1 MLYNRSSSRGRGVH
15 HRPILKSDRCLW
27 FNSRVGAAMETQH
40 GNAREYYRENSWRKE
55 IRRQKGKKSIW
66 IAYLLWLIG
75 GLIGLHLIY
84 LRRDRQAFI
93 WMCTLGGYL
102 GFGAIRD
109 FFRIPEYVKD
119 VNEDDGYIAE
129 LTARMRGRKQ
139 PPFSVLR
146 FVGEILVGNSWTY
159 LLAAAVP
166 QEEIYGYSIVP
177 LIHLAP
183 LGSAVAVWMI
193 GNIGR
198 EKGDLKWAL
207 LGSLLVVPT
216 SIFHQP
222 LTNLGAVLSAVLLNW
237 KGREWR
243 REPYTRTPI
252 CKRLATF
259 AVCGLLFSSLWLS
272 YLYFNA
278 TVTDKHGER
287 IKLRHAA
294 KNFMNSPMFLEFKKN
309 MKAIYDDANENG
321 WGNAWSNFV
330 DSLDPFGEKHALKVL
345 GLRKGASQEEIT
357 SAYRKLAKEWHPDR
371 HKNEEKESASEE
383 FIKIKE
389 AYEKLSTIKKER
401 AWKNK
406 RSEEL

>member
-1 MLYNRSSSRGRGVH
+1 MVPMKWCFICVMLIVNAQTVIPVFSLVSSYLIFISR
-15 HRPILKSDRCLW
+15 K
-27 FNSRVGAAMETQH
+27 Q
-40 GNAREYYRENSWRKE
+40 
-55 IRRQKGKKSIW
+55 KSIW

-75 GLIGLHLIY
+75 GLVGLHLIY

-109 FFRIPEYVKD
+109 LFRIPEYVRD
-119 VNEDDGYIAE
+119 VNNAEGYAVCGTE
-129 LTARMRGRKQ
+129 P

-166 QEEIYGYSIVP
+166 QEDICGFSLVP

-183 LGSAVAVWMI
+183 LGSALAVWTI

-198 EKGDLKWAL
+198 EKADLKWAFF
-207 LGSLLVVPT
+207 GAGVFVPV
-216 SIFHQP
+216 SVFHQP
-222 LTNLGAVLSAVLLNW
+222 YNNFGAVLSAVLLNW
-237 KGREWR
+237 KGRGWKKK
-243 REPYTRTPI
+243 PHTRTPI

-259 AVCGLLFSSLWLS
+259 TVCGLLFSSLWLS

-287 IKLRHAA
+287 IKLRDAA
-294 KNFMNSPMFLEFKKN
+294 ENFLNSPMFLEFKKN

-321 WGNAWSNFV
+321 WSNAWSNFV

-345 GLRKGASQEEIT
+345 GLGKGATQEEIT
-357 SAYRKLAKEWHPDR
+357 STYRKLAKEWHPDR
-371 HKNEEKESASEE
+371 HKEEKESASEK

-389 AYEKLSTIKKER
+389 AYEKLSTIKRER